1 MSDLTNKDAEQ
12 DSKLAV
18 LESKIESYRERI
30 IALEE
35 ETKDVSVIDSTLENA
50 IRRIEMVHSRID
62 KTEEKL
68 KAIDN
73 ELRGRIRKAEI
84 WIAGAGA
91 VIAAATTIIGIAVS
105 ADAAGIDKGPSD
117 ISFMVHD
124 VNKAIRE
131 YESEKT
137 RTSPNELLDNA
148 LKEWDKQWEQ

>member
-30 IALEE
+30 HALEA
-35 ETKDVSVIDSTLENA
+35 ETSSVSVIDSTLENA

-68 KAIDN
+68 N
-73 ELRGRIRKAEI
+73 ELRSRIRKTEM

-91 VIAAATTIIGIAVS
+91 IIAAATTILGIAVS
-105 ADAAGIDKGPSD
+105 VDSKEIDYGRNGSTKQEVVLQLPSD
-117 ISFMVHD
+117 RD
-124 VNKAIRE
+124 
-131 YESEKT
+131 
-137 RTSPNELLDNA
+137 
-148 LKEWDKQWEQ
+148 

>member
-18 LESKIESYRERI
+18 LESKIESFRERI
-30 IALEE
+30 HALEA
-35 ETKDVSVIDSTLENA
+35 ETSNVSVIDSTLENA

-68 KAIDN
+68 T
-73 ELRGRIRKAEI
+73 ELRNRTRKNEM

-105 ADAAGIDKGPSD
+105 
-117 ISFMVHD
+117 V
-124 VNKAIRE
+124 
-131 YESEKT
+131 ESQEMNYG
-137 RTSPNELLDNA
+137 SNDPA
-148 LKEWDKQWEQ
+148 KQEIVLQLQSSGD

>member
-18 LESKIESYRERI
+18 LESKIESFRERI
-30 IALEE
+30 HALEA
-35 ETKDVSVIDSTLENA
+35 ETSNVSVIDSTLENA

-68 KAIDN
+68 KALDN
-73 ELRGRIRKAEI
+73 ELRGRIRKAEM

-105 ADAAGIDKGPSD
+105 VESQEINYGRNDSPQQEVMLQLSSD
-117 ISFMVHD
+117 
-124 VNKAIRE
+124 
-131 YESEKT
+131 
-137 RTSPNELLDNA
+137 
-148 LKEWDKQWEQ
+148 

>member
-18 LESKIESYRERI
+18 LESRIESFRERI
-30 IALEE
+30 HALEA

-68 KAIDN
+68 N
-73 ELRGRIRKAEI
+73 ELRGRIRKTEM

-91 VIAAATTIIGIAVS
+91 IIAAATTIIGIAVS
-105 ADAAGIDKGPSD
+105 VESRE
-117 ISFMVHD
+117 
-124 VNKAIRE
+124 VNYGSNGSTQQEIVLQLQGSRNK
-131 YESEKT
+131 
-137 RTSPNELLDNA
+137 
-148 LKEWDKQWEQ
+148 